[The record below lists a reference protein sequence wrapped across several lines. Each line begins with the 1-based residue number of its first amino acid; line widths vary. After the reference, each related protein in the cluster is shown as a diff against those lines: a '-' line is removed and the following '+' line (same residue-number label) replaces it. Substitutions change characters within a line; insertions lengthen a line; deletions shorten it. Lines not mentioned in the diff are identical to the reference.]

1 MQWVSAAVFMW
12 VFISASPSVNATPAQ
27 NSTKPIIYNIIVE
40 QSLPHSQ
47 DAFTQGL
54 VLHKD
59 SMIESSGLYGRS
71 FIQRF
76 HPQTNQLERKRK
88 LHRSIFAEGIAID
101 NDRLYLL
108 SWKRGKVSIYDP
120 ENFELLDHL
129 NYKGEGW
136 GLASLNSQLIMSNGS
151 ATLTYRSPKTFSNL
165 NSIDVTLNQHPL
177 QFLNALASTDAQSPF
192 GELIW
197 ANVWR
202 DNRIFAI
209 HPQSGEVV
217 GLADLSALAADNPS
231 RTSDDVLN
239 GIAWDTKKQGFWVT
253 GKRWKTRYLIR
264 LTPSDNQAH

>member
-1 MQWVSAAVFMW
+1 MS
-12 VFISASPSVNATPAQ
+12 I
-27 NSTKPIIYNIIVE
+27 E
-40 QSLPHSQ
+40 QRLPHSQ

-54 VLHKD
+54 VLYKN

-76 HPQTNQLERKRK
+76 HLQTNQPENKRQ
-88 LHRSIFAEGIAID
+88 LHRSIFAEGIAIN

-108 SWKRGKVSIYDP
+108 TWKRGKALIYDP
-120 ENFELLDHL
+120 ESLELLDHV
-129 NYKGEGW
+129 NYEGEGW
-136 GLASLNSQLIMSNGS
+136 GLASFNSQLIMSNGS
-151 ATLTYRSPKTFSNL
+151 ATLTYRSPKTFARL
-165 NSIDVTLNQHPL
+165 NSIDVTLNQQPL
-177 QFLNALASTDAQSPF
+177 FFLNALASTDAQSPY

-209 HPQSGEVV
+209 HPQSGNVM
-217 GLADLSALAADNPS
+217 GIADLSALAADNPS

-239 GIAWDTKKQGFWVT
+239 GIAWDAENQGFWVT

-264 LTPSDNQAH
+264 LTQDINRTP